1 MSTALQP
8 PWKSPSY
15 RPDIDGLRAVSII
28 AVMLFHAF
36 PDEFSGGF
44 IGVDVF
50 FVISGFL
57 IGGLITHELET
68 RTFSFRTFYARR
80 VRRIFPALIVVVA
93 AVLWLGGNSMFP
105 QEFRQL
111 GLHVIAATLFVS
123 NFALLNEVGYFDME
137 AHTKPLLHLW
147 SLAIEEQFYL
157 LWPLFAWVMRNWRRL
172 FVTAT
177 LVITV
182 VSFALNVTSV
192 ENSLAF
198 YSPLTR
204 VWELAVGVLIAHLP
218 RQTLA
223 NWLASPIA
231 RHTAGMIGLG
241 TIICAGLITDA
252 QSFPGYWPLLP
263 VLGAAL
269 VIVSG
274 PRTLT
279 NWYLLASRPM
289 IWIGKIS
296 YPLYLWHWPLFSYA
310 WLAYGAKPPVE
321 VRLILLAVS
330 VLLAWLTY
338 TLVEKPIRFGAARS
352 CPAPALSIAMLLLG
366 VGGVTVLAWHGI
378 PERSVAE
385 INRSLAY
392 DLRVPTDSRT
402 SDGTCAIRYG
412 IETGDAYVCFGNS
425 PDPRMLV
432 IGDSVSMAFYSGI
445 HANLFKERAVFVG
458 AHSFNWARPDCISP
472 GNLEK
477 WMAGGEVCQR
487 VVRSAFDILART
499 PSIEVVVVPTY
510 SRNPFFTD
518 ETALARFQQSVEALG
533 RRVAYVMSVPQFGN
547 PPAGCHPRRLA
558 VWGFDVTRP
567 GNDYSCRQLRTQLEP
582 DLARQRDLFLKMSK
596 AYPSTF
602 VFDAFEPFCDTLQCY
617 QSDESGP
624 LYWSWAHIN
633 ERGSSLVLQV
643 FLPWL
648 HKTVLSQLP
657 RPH

>member
-1 MSTALQP
+1 
-8 PWKSPSY
+8 
-15 RPDIDGLRAVSII
+15 
-28 AVMLFHAF
+28 MLFHAF

-57 IGGLITHELET
+57 IGGLITHELDAG
-68 RTFSFRTFYARR
+68 TFSFRTFYARR
-80 VRRIFPALIVVVA
+80 VRRIFPALVVVIA
-93 AVLWLGGNSMFP
+93 TVLWFGWNSMFP

-111 GLHVIAATLFVS
+111 GRHVIAATLFIS

-157 LWPLFAWVMRNWRRL
+157 FWPLFAWITRHRRPL
-172 FVTAT
+172 FLAAT
-177 LVITV
+177 LAVTI
-182 VSFALNVTSV
+182 VSFALSATST
-192 ENSLAF
+192 EHSLAF

-204 VWELAVGVLIAHLP
+204 VWELAVGVLIAHVP
-218 RQTLA
+218 HNTLA
-223 NWLASPIA
+223 NWLKSPIA
-231 RHTAGMIGLG
+231 RHAAGTIGLG
-241 TIICAGLITDA
+241 TIICAGFITDA

-269 VIVSG
+269 VIGSG
-274 PRTLT
+274 THSLT

-296 YPLYLWHWPLFSYA
+296 YPLYLWHWPLFAYA
-310 WLAYGAKPPVE
+310 WLAYGTKPPVE
-321 VRLILLAVS
+321 VRLLLLAAS

-338 TLVEKPIRFGAARS
+338 TLVEKPIRFGAVRAY
-352 CPAPALSIAMLLLG
+352 PVPALSIGMLFLG
-366 VGGVTVLAWHGI
+366 LGGITVLAAHGF
-378 PERSVAE
+378 PERRVAE
-385 INRSLAY
+385 VNRSLAY

-402 SDGTCAIRYG
+402 SDGTCAVKYG
-412 IETGDAYVCFGNS
+412 LETGEAYVCFVNA

-445 HANLFKERAVFVG
+445 HAKLFSEKSVFVG
-458 AHSFNWARPDCISP
+458 AHSFNWARPDCTRP
-472 GNLEK
+472 TNLEK

-487 VVRSAFDILART
+487 VVRSAFDILTRE
-499 PSIEVVVVPTY
+499 PSIEVVVIPTY

-518 ETALARFQQSVEALG
+518 DTALADFQRHVESLG
-533 RRVAYVMSVPQFGN
+533 KKLVYVMSVPQFGN
-547 PPAGCHPRRLA
+547 PPAGCHPRRLHI
-558 VWGFDVTRP
+558 WGIDVTRP
-567 GNDYSCRQLRTQLEP
+567 GNDYSCRQLRSQLKP
-582 DLARQRDLFLKMSK
+582 DLLRQRDLFLKMSQ
-596 AYPSTF
+596 ANRSAF
-602 VFDAFEPFCDTLQCY
+602 VFDAFEPFCDPLQCY

-633 ERGSSLVLQV
+633 ERGSSLVLKQ

-648 HKTVLSQLP
+648 HTTILARLS
-657 RPH
+657 RSD